1 MMERV
6 IRVVII
12 VIIELLGAL
21 IEVLD
26 RKLNSRKHSGGTW
39 G

>member
-6 IRVVII
+6 VRIVIM

-21 IEVLD
+21 IEVLE
-26 RKLNSRKHSGGTW
+26 RKFSSSKGLSAW
-39 G
+39 E

>member
-1 MMERV
+1 MERV
-6 IRVVII
+6 IRIAII

-21 IEVLD
+21 IEVLE
-26 RKLNSRKHSGGTW
+26 RKFNSSKGSCSSW